1 MKKFFLGLLIFSL
14 SMLSAC
20 NIGCNNNNKATENAR
35 SLLHGKWT
43 MREAESDGK
52 KTALLDGTIFEF
64 TEDGKIKTNLP
75 LLNEGNYDVEE
86 DKILQES
93 PIKVEYVIKALD
105 TTHLVLAFI
114 LKERDFKLSFQKE
127 K

>member
-1 MKKFFLGLLIFSL
+1 MKKFFFGLLIFSF
-14 SMLSAC
+14 SVLSAC
-20 NIGCNNNNKATENAR
+20 NLGCNNNNIATENAR
-35 SLLHGKWT
+35 SLLRGKWT

-52 KTALLDGTIFEF
+52 KTMLLDGTTFEF

-75 LLNEGNYDVEE
+75 LLSEGNYDVKEG
-86 DKILQES
+86 KIFQQS
-93 PIKVEYVIKALD
+93 PVKVEYTIQNLD
-105 TTHLVLAFI
+105 TANLILAFN